1 MFHAQSDLILAIQ
14 ATPVAL
20 ATLRDELLPQYGP
33 PMTAKGTK
41 DKLAQVFRE
50 LEALGVATTD
60 QLTPETIGR
69 YVLRKSAGPPRCAP
83 ATVRGLLMNI
93 RTICSYAEGRRYV
106 AISPFRL
113 KKLSRYVRVPPPTG
127 KRHLSAEE
135 IRRLLAVMRGDIET
149 KRGFAQ
155 WRARRLYA
163 ATAIIAFTGLR
174 KMEALCLWTQDI
186 DLVNRVIN
194 LVPRRPHLA
203 DDDPNPARFKTEA
216 SAQPIAIPA
225 ALVPILEE
233 WLAHRLDH
241 PEGFPMPAT
250 ERIPWLFP
258 GTERISAWTQGG
270 PGSRAND
277 RLKAVGKRAGINAIT
292 WQMLRRSWATR
303 AEALGIP
310 QALITR
316 QCRHTDAET
325 TKRWYQQRDLDALK
339 DAVEGFHF

>member
-1 MFHAQSDLILAIQ
+1 
-14 ATPVAL
+14 
-20 ATLRDELLPQYGP
+20 
-33 PMTAKGTK
+33 
-41 DKLAQVFRE
+41 
-50 LEALGVATTD
+50 
-60 QLTPETIGR
+60 
-69 YVLRKSAGPPRCAP
+69 
-83 ATVRGLLMNI
+83 MNI

-113 KKLSRYVRVPPPTG
+113 KKLSRYVRVPPPAG
-127 KRHLSAEE
+127 KHHLSAEE
-135 IRRLLAVMRGDIET
+135 IRRLLAMMRGDIET

-163 ATAIIAFTGLR
+163 ATAIVAFTGLR
-174 KMEALCLWTQDI
+174 KMEALCLWVQDI

-194 LVPRRPHLA
+194 LVPRRPRLA
-203 DDDPNPARFKTEA
+203 DEDSDPARFKTDA

-241 PEGFPMPAT
+241 PEGFPMPPVD
-250 ERIPWLFP
+250 RIPFLLP
-258 GTERISAWTQGG
+258 GTKRASAWTQGTRDLR
-270 PGSRAND
+270 PID
-277 RLKAVGKRAGINAIT
+277 RLKAVAKRAGIEAIT

-303 AEALGIP
+303 AEAIGIP